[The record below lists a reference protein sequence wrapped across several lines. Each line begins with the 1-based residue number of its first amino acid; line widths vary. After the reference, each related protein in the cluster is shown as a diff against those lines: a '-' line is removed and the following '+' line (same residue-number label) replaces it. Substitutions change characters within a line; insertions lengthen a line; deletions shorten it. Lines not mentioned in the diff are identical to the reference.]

1 MMNKGIVMDIKK
13 HSVVVLTPHGEFIT

>member
-13 HSVVVLTPHGEFIT
+13 HSVVVLTPNGEFIS